1 MNSYIH
7 EELIHAIVDSCGR
20 DMRQVG
26 DSDMSYLKDFVESV
40 SYILDSRSQWV
51 KVIGLID
58 IDKEAL
64 SELVRCEVNPQF
76 RRTLYDFI
84 VNLWELYDINL
95 DILKKYFDFILFK
108 RSWEPPYSY
117 DSLENFKNY
126 WIGRENEQHI
136 SSSWM
141 ITFNVEHNLIPPNNS
156 YLSDSDLS
164 DSDIELISD
173 EEDETP
179 QRTIKENIVEMR
191 QTIEEI
197 QENNGNM
204 KEGYYL
210 ILMNLCK
217 AIYDQS

>member
-1 MNSYIH
+1 MNPCIH

-26 DSDMSYLKDFVESV
+26 ASDISYLKDFVKSV
-40 SYILDSRSQWV
+40 SYILDSRNQWV
-51 KVIGLID
+51 KVIGLVD

-64 SELVRCEVNPQF
+64 SELVRCEVNPPF

-117 DSLENFKNY
+117 DSLESFKNY
-126 WIGRENEQHI
+126 WIGRENEHRDI
-136 SSSWM
+136 SSSWV
-141 ITFNVEHNLIPPNNS
+141 ITFNLENDFIPPDIS
-156 YLSDSDLS
+156 YLSDSDL
-164 DSDIELISD
+164 ELTSD

-204 KEGYYL
+204 KEGNYL